1 MCVRKFRLARNTH
14 VLSREQEKAI
24 HAKKK
29 VKGIKK
35 GDLRNKASGKI
46 KLYDVGKRKY
56 LTVKEINSLKPHGK
70 PKVYGN
76 GMMQMMMT
84 PDGRPI
90 PQFLIKSEY

>member
-14 VLSREQEKAI
+14 VLTREQEKAI

-35 GDLRNKASGKI
+35 GDLRNKTSGKTM
-46 KLYDVGKRKY
+46 LYDVGRKRY

-70 PKVYGN
+70 PIGR
-76 GMMQMMMT
+76 MQMMMT

-90 PQFLIKSEY
+90 PKFLKKSQY

>member
-1 MCVRKFRLARNTH
+1 MRKFRLARNTH
-14 VLSREQEKAI
+14 VLSREQEIAI

-35 GDLRNKASGKI
+35 GDLRNKTSGKT
-46 KLYDVGKRKY
+46 KLWDVKKKRF
-56 LTVKEINSLKPHGK
+56 LTVKEINSLQPHGE

>member
-14 VLSREQEKAI
+14 VLTRDQEKAI
-24 HAKKK
+24 HAKRK

-35 GDLRNKASGKI
+35 GDLRNKTSGKT
-46 KLYDVGKRKY
+46 KLWDVKKKRF
-56 LTVKEINSLKPHGK
+56 LTVKEINSLQPHGE

-76 GMMQMMMT
+76 GRMQIMMT

-90 PQFLIKSEY
+90 PKFLKKSEY